1 MGIFKS
7 LKNSYIHKD
16 NKTFIKYLRYKGI
29 KIGHNCIFRSPETTI
44 IDKTRPELIEIGN
57 YVDMNRYF
65 TIMTH
70 DYTSSVFIRKY
81 NDFINSSGKVTIG
94 NNIYFGIHCT
104 VLKGVTIGDNCI
116 IGACS
121 LVNKNIPAN
130 SVAAGVPAK
139 VICTLDEYYAKR
151 KEKAVSEALELARII
166 QEKHHRRPVISDFS
180 EEFIYFIRG
189 DEEDNAP
196 VPAAKQLREAY
207 PFWKKNHVPL
217 FKDFDEFLHEA
228 GIQ

>member
-151 KEKAVSEALELARII
+151 KSRERSIGTGTHYSRKTSPPPCNIRFFRRI
-166 QEKHHRRPVISDFS
+166 
-180 EEFIYFIRG
+180 Y
-189 DEEDNAP
+189 
-196 VPAAKQLREAY
+196 L
-207 PFWKKNHVPL
+207 
-217 FKDFDEFLHEA
+217 LH
-228 GIQ
+228 